1 MDGFRETS
9 GKTTHEQLPATDPLN
24 ELPRWHGGKES
35 TFNAGD
41 MGLIPGLGKSPGE
54 RNGNPIQ
61 YPCLGNPID
70 RGAWWATVHRVTEL
84 DVTE

>member
-1 MDGFRETS
+1 MDL
-9 GKTTHEQLPATDPLN
+9 GKSLEKPHMNSCLLLTHLMSFPGG
-24 ELPRWHGGKES
+24 GGKES
-35 TFNAGD
+35 TINVED

-61 YPCLGNPID
+61 YSCLGNPID